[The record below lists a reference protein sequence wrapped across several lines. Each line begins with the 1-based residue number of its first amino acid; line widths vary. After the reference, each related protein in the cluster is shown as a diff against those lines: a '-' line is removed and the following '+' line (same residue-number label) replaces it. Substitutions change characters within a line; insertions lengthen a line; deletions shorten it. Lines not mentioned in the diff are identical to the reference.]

1 MRIEKAFCVELDKIV
16 DIEQAREAY
25 FAQNP
30 QKRFTFLCSDEQ
42 CRTSKPDIG
51 VRVSGV
57 NYDKI
62 PAVDEIFKTPHF
74 RQLDAHSPSCYWVEI
89 QEAESLAREHGDR
102 DHHNLIRSLTEK
114 DISVITRFSVP
125 KVSDPSADAAGL
137 VDEEDKVDRI
147 RKIQSRDQRIAAYR
161 ALYSGGGS
169 SSRSIETL
177 VSCYETL
184 KAEKALDIGI
194 HVDNFGD
201 YTFKNLFCHV
211 KKINNVDGFHIFYGG
226 AKLYK
231 KRYGKGFKL
240 YFMDKINDGTSDMPL
255 SLYVSNEDA
264 NRVTHITKTIDSAQD
279 HPHSYLTVY
288 WIGTIERD
296 DHGLSVLA
304 ASFRHLAL
312 RFKVPL
318 SEEED

>member
-42 CRTSKPDIG
+42 CRAGNPDVG

-57 NYDKI
+57 NYDKL

-74 RQLDAHSPSCYWVEI
+74 RQLDVHSPSCYWMEI
-89 QEAESLAREHGDR
+89 QEAESLVREHGDR
-102 DHHNLIRSLTEK
+102 GHHDLIRSLTEK

-125 KVSDPSADAAGL
+125 KVNDPSANTAGL
-137 VDEEDKVDRI
+137 GGEEDEVDRI

-184 KAEKALDIGI
+184 KAENALDIGI
-194 HVDNFGD
+194 HVANHGD

-211 KKINNVDGFHIFYGG
+211 NKINNVDGFHVFY
-226 AKLYK
+226 
-231 KRYGKGFKL
+231 
-240 YFMDKINDGTSDMPL
+240 
-255 SLYVSNEDA
+255 
-264 NRVTHITKTIDSAQD
+264 
-279 HPHSYLTVY
+279 
-288 WIGTIERD
+288 
-296 DHGLSVLA
+296 
-304 ASFRHLAL
+304 
-312 RFKVPL
+312 
-318 SEEED
+318 